1 MFAAMSKMDSL
12 QRFISRVAV
21 SAGLIAGGAEAVQ
34 ADQRTVDGP
43 PLPRQS
49 DAIRILSQA
58 TNGGLRDAET
68 IRTVNIT
75 DLNTGGVSSATST
88 VWESYRQLP
97 TSERNSSEFMGDL
110 FAEWGVITAEVAG
123 TLDGYHFRPLDPFPE
138 SDYQKQFRYLS
149 ESTIFSDFSEY
160 VTPELLDQHFY
171 MPGDVLVFPN
181 QYEVYVFS
189 HDENGTAMFIN
200 PRNSE
205 NENAYL
211 PIQEIKVIPV
221 PVDGQVLRVNIP
233 ALRNFQA
240 RAREIFETDNSPETI
255 RVSQLPQKVWH
266 YGNYASNGYGIPY
279 GPEDNETITVEGTV
293 NRVFDRHQM
302 VESILGQ
309 EGEMRLHLDLTFVNS
324 DGLIVNY
331 DQSGNGTGDT
341 EDFINA
347 ILDRAQQEGKQVE
360 FTINVRVPENWQMN
374 DVQKFITDFFGPT
387 HAYLTDDVRNRMGPI
402 GLSIDPE
409 LPGTHGLGG
418 TPLTYADMNNLFVAA
433 RLSGMT
439 GRFWVYDVGVT
450 PTDGYLST
458 QNSENQ
464 SPVETSL
471 HPEIGFISMGIGSA
485 EDKKNV
491 VASRAV
497 TDALGNERAYAQMMF
512 YSPISPYLARAGEFD
527 HFSDTQTFLDVLE
540 PFEVD
545 GVPVSLEYVALQ

>member
-1 MFAAMSKMDSL
+1 MSKMDSL

-21 SAGLIAGGAEAVQ
+21 SAGLIAGAAEAVQ

-68 IRTVNIT
+68 IRTVNIA
-75 DLNTGGVSSATST
+75 DINTGGVSSATST

-97 TSERNSSEFMGDL
+97 ASERNSSEYMGDL

-149 ESTIFSDFSEY
+149 ESTIFPEFSEY

-200 PRNSE
+200 PRNTG
-205 NENAYL
+205 NQNAYL
-211 PIQEIKVIPV
+211 SIQEIKLIPV

-233 ALRNFQA
+233 AFRNFQA
-240 RAREIFETDNSPETI
+240 RAREFFETDNSPETVTVPQI
-255 RVSQLPQKVWH
+255 PQKVWH
-266 YGNYASNGYGIPY
+266 YGNYASNGFGFRN
-279 GPEDNETITVEGTV
+279 GPEDTEITTIEGMV
-293 NRVFDRHQM
+293 NRVFNRHQM

-309 EGEMRLHLDLTFVNS
+309 EGEMLMHVDLTFVNS
-324 DGLIVNY
+324 DGLIANY
-331 DQSGNGTGDT
+331 DQSGNGIGDT

-347 ILDRAQQEGKQVE
+347 IVDRAHQEGKQVE
-360 FTINVRVPENWQMN
+360 FTIDIRVPENWQVDN
-374 DVQKFITDFFGPT
+374 IQQFITDFFGPT
-387 HAYLTDDVRNRMGPI
+387 HAYLSDSVRNRMGAI

-409 LPGTHGLGG
+409 LPGTQGLGG
-418 TPLTYADMNNLFVAA
+418 TPLTYADINNLFVTA

-450 PTDGYLST
+450 PSDGYLNT
-458 QNSENQ
+458 QNSESD
-464 SPVETSL
+464 SPVESSL
-471 HPEIGFISMGIGSA
+471 HPEVGFVSMGIGSV
-485 EDKKNV
+485 EDKRNV
-491 VASRAV
+491 IESRA
-497 TDALGNERAYAQMMF
+497 TQDSLGTERAYGQMMF
-512 YSPISPYLARAGEFD
+512 YPPISPYLGGPGEYD
-527 HFSDTQTFLDVLE
+527 QFSDPESFLHVLQ
-540 PFEVD
+540 PSIVD
-545 GVPVSLEYVALQ
+545 GIPVSLEYVALQ